1 MRISELYLDMSI
13 QFLNLAQ
20 ASASQ
25 LVENNNRK
33 WVTSCTPISNCDYN
47 IQTQWSDFNIAI
59 PILFNF
65 YHGIELVLKFLISEK
80 QEMDKNH
87 RILDMLNAVDEIYK
101 DCENYADVKDI
112 LFIIKTSTTD
122 IPKNSII
129 NKFLENNNVGIDLW
143 YQFLKYPLD
152 TKENIFKHNDLIN
165 NQESVLDFWREII
178 KCCQEL
184 KELSQKL
191 NWDYFVSLEDKKQ
204 RDEFIERFNENI
216 IPKILAMGT
225 NPQ

>member
-1 MRISELYLDMSI
+1 MKNSELYLDMSI

-33 WVTSCTPISNCDYN
+33 WVTSCTPISNDDYN
-47 IQTQWSDFNIAI
+47 IQTQWSDFHIAI

-65 YHGIELVLKFLISEK
+65 YHGIELVLKFLISEN
-80 QEMDKNH
+80 QEIGRNH
-87 RILDMLNAVDEIYK
+87 NILEMIDTVDTIYK
-101 DCENYADVKDI
+101 DCEYYLEVEKI
-112 LFIIKTSTTD
+112 TSIIKKSTND

-129 NKFLENNNVGIDLW
+129 NKFLENNNIGIDLW

-152 TKENIFKHNDLIN
+152 TKGNIFKHNDLIN

-178 KCCQEL
+178 KYCQEL

-191 NWDYFVSLEDKKQ
+191 NWAYFVSLEDRKQ
-204 RDEFIERFNENI
+204 RDEFIEKFNENI